1 MRLGL
6 AWCLKRS
13 RDFAKQQTWELG
25 IRSWWFHN
33 EGFGQFLLKNLWPE
47 NAICHLA
54 ALFFLAC
61 KYIRSLSGNEL
72 LSKQFHV
79 HDFGTNGLLLSCS
92 WMRLGLAGC
101 LKRSRD
107 IETNQTGALG
117 FKARSFHNEGLGQFL
132 LKKSLASRVLSAIW
146 PHFFPWLAITSTA
159 WVKLNYCQNNSMFMI
174 WNEIRPQKWVASV
187 TQLNNTW
194 SC

>member
-1 MRLGL
+1 
-6 AWCLKRS
+6 
-13 RDFAKQQTWELG
+13 
-25 IRSWWFHN
+25 
-33 EGFGQFLLKNLWPE
+33 
-47 NAICHLA
+47 
-54 ALFFLAC
+54 
-61 KYIRSLSGNEL
+61 
-72 LSKQFHV
+72 
-79 HDFGTNGLLLSCS
+79 
-92 WMRLGLAGC
+92 MRLGLAGC

-107 IETNQTGALG
+107 FETNQTGALG

-187 TQLNNTW
+187 TQLNDTW